1 MDDADHAIRFSL
13 GVQWFNRRSADRRG
27 VGGSGPGCQ
36 RVLSWPARVP
46 IYVYR
51 FPTDM
56 RKAFDGLA
64 AIVQG
69 SMGMDPMDG
78 SLFVFRNRRGDR
90 MKILY
95 WDHDGYALWCK
106 RLEAGTF
113 RFDLPGPDDCRT
125 DRVTVSPTELA
136 MLVDGVDLTSVRRR
150 KRYRRPAA

>member
-1 MDDADHAIRFSL
+1 VL
-13 GVQWFNRRSADRRG
+13 TWP
-27 VGGSGPGCQ
+27 GS
-36 RVLSWPARVP
+36 VP

-64 AIVQG
+64 AIVAG
-69 SMGMDPMDG
+69 AMGMNPMDG

-95 WDHDGYALWCK
+95 WDRDGYCLWCK

-113 RFDLPGPDDCRT
+113 RFNLPEIDDCQ
-125 DRVTVSPTELA
+125 DRVTVSSTELA

-150 KRYRRPAA
+150 KRYRHLAV